1 MERQAVRQTPWRTW
15 KWIRYTGCI
24 AWRDGISVVYGH
36 AQPPHA
42 GADAIRAT
50 EIVCEAGHRFLA
62 ARVTEDCSTWAM
74 FVLGDRRDVKPLLAG
89 MVDIR
94 PRYPWEKQG

>member
-24 AWRDGISVVYGH
+24 TWRDGISVVYGY
-36 AQPPHA
+36 ARPPHA

-74 FVLGDRRDVKPLLAG
+74 FVLGDRREVKPLLAG

-94 PRYPWEKQG
+94 PRYPWEK